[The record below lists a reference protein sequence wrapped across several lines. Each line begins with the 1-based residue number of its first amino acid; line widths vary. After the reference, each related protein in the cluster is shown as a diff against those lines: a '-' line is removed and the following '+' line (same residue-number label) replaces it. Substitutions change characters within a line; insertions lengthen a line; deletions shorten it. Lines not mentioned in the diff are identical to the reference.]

1 MVGDGVER
9 IVMVEENRSKTKRDI
24 FKFLVF
30 IWLSLQ
36 GSNCEK
42 DRLELLQG

>member
-9 IVMVEENRSKTKRDI
+9 IIMVEENRSKTKWDI
-24 FKFLVF
+24 FKLLVF

-36 GSNCEK
+36 GSNREK
-42 DRLELLQG
+42 DRLELFQG